1 MSATGKSH
9 QLGLGHAQVKVMFGW
24 KKNERKERKRRKEMK
39 NPLFS
44 WGEIEGEGG
53 EENGGN
59 RFPWISPFLFPYK
72 LEGNEKKRE
81 ICTWDQTL

>member
-44 WGEIEGEGG
+44 WGEIEGGG
-53 EENGGN
+53 GKKMEEIDFHG
-59 RFPWISPFLFPYK
+59 FHHFYFLTK
-72 LEGNEKKRE
+72 LEGNEKKRDN
-81 ICTWDQTL
+81 CTWDQTL

>member
-1 MSATGKSH
+1 
-9 QLGLGHAQVKVMFGW
+9 
-24 KKNERKERKRRKEMK
+24 MK

-44 WGEIEGEGG
+44 WGEIEGGGG

-72 LEGNEKKRE
+72 LEGNEKKKRDLYMGPNTMKE
-81 ICTWDQTL
+81 KFFFFSSLPCGFFSPSSVSVFC